1 MWILGVHQAH
11 IITVNSDRNNSQ
23 KKKKKDLKSQVFDD
37 SEIKAHG
44 LLVER
49 GNLN

>member
-1 MWILGVHQAH
+1 MDFGGSSSSH
-11 IITVNSDRNNSQ
+11 NYSQ
-23 KKKKKDLKSQVFDD
+23 LLTETTLKKKKKDLKSQVFDD

>member
-11 IITVNSDRNNSQ
+11 IITVNFWQKQLS